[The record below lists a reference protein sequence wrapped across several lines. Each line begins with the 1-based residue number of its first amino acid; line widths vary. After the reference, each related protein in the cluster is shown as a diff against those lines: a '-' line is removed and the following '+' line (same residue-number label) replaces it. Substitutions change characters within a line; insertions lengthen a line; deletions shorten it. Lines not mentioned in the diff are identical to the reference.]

1 MKCKVLKK
9 CFISCSHSVSGEIL
23 VNDEVLASNHWG
35 RQNRNEEKI
44 KNFHRSGWKSIDL
57 FPPLFYF
64 SLLENCRQNIFILYE
79 EKIQSLLVKTYPF
92 RGHGSVFKSKT
103 RCIGQEI
110 NKWQSCLTLQT
121 SLVLTIN
128 FPDAAMSWFLLLSS
142 LSTFLL
148 RRAVSIPD
156 LCPT

>member
-1 MKCKVLKK
+1 MQCQVLKK
-9 CFISCSHSVSGEIL
+9 CFISCSHSVSREIL
-23 VNDEVLASNHWG
+23 VNDEVLASNRWG
-35 RQNRNEEKI
+35 TQNRNGEKI
-44 KNFHRSGWKSIDL
+44 KKFFTDL
-57 FPPLFYF
+57 DGKALIFFPPLFYF

-79 EKIQSLLVKTYPF
+79 EKIQSLKTYPF

-148 RRAVSIPD
+148 SRAVSIPD